1 MHLSVPRAVSAFAA
15 HQLAAVDYAVANRV
29 TEDVAAVVS
38 WAYAHD
44 LPWLAR
50 QSLHLL
56 QHFDD
61 LGSLFIVVAVWLA
74 DHTA

>member
-1 MHLSVPRAVSAFAA
+1 MHLTVPRTVSAFAA
-15 HQLAAVDYAVANRV
+15 HQLAAVDYTVANRV

-38 WAYAHD
+38 WAYVHD
-44 LPWLAR
+44 LPWVAR

-56 QHFDD
+56 QYFDD
-61 LGSLFIVVAVWLA
+61 LGSLFIAVAVWLA